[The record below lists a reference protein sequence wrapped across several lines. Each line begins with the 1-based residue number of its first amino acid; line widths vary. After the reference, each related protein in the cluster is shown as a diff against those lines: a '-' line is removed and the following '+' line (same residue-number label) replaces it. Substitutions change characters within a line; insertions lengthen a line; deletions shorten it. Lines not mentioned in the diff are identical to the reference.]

1 MSVKFITSR
10 IHTGTT
16 VSLQDAAKKAQQ
28 GQVKSI
34 DEILA
39 DLKQVKTVS
48 TEQPMTKVASTEQ
61 PVVVAKKEKKEE
73 EEEVEVVE
81 VEGKKP
87 AKYKDCKHKPCKCAS
102 KKSTLK
108 VAKKLDFRGWSAE
121 GIVKAWA
128 SHEDVKGCI
137 ANVQNK
143 VNAPEVYCGLLQVA
157 SEEASKMI
165 KAAKVKEQKQVVA
178 SNGFE
183 KLAKMSKDQIQLLR
197 EYFTPLYGEK
207 YVDSLLGDY

>member
-1 MSVKFITSR
+1 MKFITSR

-39 DLKQVKTVS
+39 DLKQVKTAS

-61 PVVVAKKEKKEE
+61 PVVVVAKKEEK

-81 VEGKKP
+81 VKKDS
-87 AKYKDCKHKPCKCAS
+87 KCKDCKHKPCKCAS

-121 GIVKAWA
+121 DIVKAWA

-143 VNAPEVYCGLLQVA
+143 VNAPAVYCGLLQVA
-157 SEEASKMI
+157 SEEASKII
-165 KAAKVKEQKQVVA
+165 KAAQVKEQKQVVA

>member
-1 MSVKFITSR
+1 MKFITSR

-39 DLKQVKTVS
+39 DLKQVKTAS

-61 PVVVAKKEKKEE
+61 PVVVVAKKKEE

-81 VEGKKP
+81 VEGKKVP
-87 AKYKDCKHKPCKCAS
+87 KCKDCKHKPCKCAS

-121 GIVKAWA
+121 DIVKAWA

-143 VNAPEVYCGLLQVA
+143 VNAPAVYCGLLQVA
-157 SEEASKMI
+157 SEEASKII
-165 KAAKVKEQKQVVA
+165 KAAQVKEQKQVVA